1 MADGTVTIDL
11 LMNTKSFMS
20 DRERVS
26 SLLKTLGSDAG
37 DQMDQSFAQN
47 ASKVRANA
55 EQTHSKIKADFDS
68 PIYAKLVAQAEDAG
82 ITNFK
87 SLLERVPKQQRTELV
102 AKANRGEAISW
113 EDTMRQMPREVVT
126 KMKLNSSQASI
137 GLTELKG
144 QTKSTEKSF
153 THLHEI
159 IAGTFIG
166 SGITTGIG
174 FLVNGLKEAAKAGMA
189 YNKEQDTMKTVWTAL
204 TTESPKDGKELIS
217 YINTLSQHS
226 IYAAGTIDKMSQS
239 FYHVHSN
246 VDETKRWTD
255 SFVALGSTLHM
266 SNDALAESGEQFAKI
281 VAGGKASSEDMAVM
295 INRFPMFGEAL
306 QDATG
311 KSMKQLYAMSA
322 AGKLTAT
329 QFTEALDYL
338 GKKYKG
344 GTAEA
349 MTSFQGMSMYIKS
362 RWSVLTGD
370 IMASS
375 FKMSKG
381 ITKDMKNLLSDDMMK
396 KYANLASGAI
406 STVTGWLV
414 KLIKYVD
421 GHRDTIIDII
431 GNLGTIL
438 GIIGKTAWTT
448 FSDII
453 YDIVRMFGLAGD
465 NAKGAEDPLDKFDDA
480 LKGLSKNKKLVEDL
494 TKAFIAMFALKKGI
508 EFIAMLASV
517 RKALVETAAVQKIT
531 DLVGFGSGAN
541 AVKQATTETVAQT
554 AAETGGKVVGI
565 GAGAAGASKLLAKV
579 AAKGGATSTA
589 ELAATSGLGGSAKLL
604 AGGLSKAL
612 PFASVLAAAPEL
624 MKMTSSTVG
633 KHLGGATGAVGGSIA
648 GAAAGT
654 AVMPVVGTAIGG
666 IAGGF
671 AGTKLG
677 QSIGDS
683 IQKGVTSHFPKLTAK
698 MGDFAKDT
706 SAKMTDIFSTNF
718 KPSINDKEFSK
729 KYTSL
734 TNLLNSEAKVKFK
747 IDTKNIDLAKQTA
760 VSIYGQMGKAV
771 ENYYAKQEKSSDSN
785 YKLLV
790 KNGAISKKQADALLA
805 KSKANDKAQIASQ
818 KNAIENMK
826 SLSSKYYDKL
836 DHLEEQK
843 NSELSKARK
852 ADGKNTKAYY
862 SDKKVIEEQFEVNT
876 AAARKKYLK
885 KLSTDESKMNDQV
898 TKATKIASGKQLD
911 LLENLKDHKG
921 KLSKQEM
928 TAAISTA
935 TKERNTVVKSAKKT
949 RDSAVNAAQDKYK
962 KSVAA
967 ADKERYETK
976 SMGRKQYNEVIATA
990 RKQRDDAIDAADET
1004 KNKTVKKAEETHTK
1018 VVDEATKQAG
1028 EHKDAVNAE
1037 TGDVLD
1043 KWNKFISDMSKRW
1056 DGMIDGINGVLH
1068 ALNKS
1073 WGNLPHWG
1081 STGSKHAAGLN
1092 GSIGEHMALVGE
1104 DGYEY
1109 MGTKDGAV
1117 TPIGVDGPEIRNI
1130 PSGASILPHGM
1141 SVEFGRM
1148 AANLPGY
1155 KVGLPGW
1162 LTDTFSALKSGAEG
1176 AADLVSKGASGVIN
1190 KMADATGVGK
1200 LVDQFKDQTT
1210 AFGAIATGT
1219 KNSLISNAVKYVQ
1232 SFFDQFSAP
1241 EDGSG
1246 SGSLVPHFGSP
1257 FKESSGYGP
1266 RAGGF
1271 HKGIDFA
1278 APLGTPIPA
1287 QYGGT
1292 VVQAGPA
1299 SGFGNWVVIKPS
1311 GASVDTI
1318 YGHMKRMKVKTG
1330 QHVKAGQIIAWVGS
1344 EGQSSGPHVHYELRA
1359 GLGGKSYNPM
1369 TYGAS
1374 AGKGAKPS
1382 GSHMNW
1388 LKQAGFKPSEY
1399 AAANKIISAE
1409 SGWSATAQNPHSSAY
1424 GIAQNISPSSYASFG
1439 SDWKTNPITQL
1450 KWMKHY
1456 VDSRYGGA
1464 NQALAYRSRVGWYA
1478 NGGWG
1483 KDDQVNI
1490 FNDVP
1495 GEPEVAINPA
1505 RQKADS
1511 LIMQAASDRVQHEPT
1526 GLVAKAMHVIA
1537 NSKQQRYAS
1546 DYQAATA
1553 TQMTSRAISRSDS
1566 QMTDMSETNRLLR
1579 ENNRRPIIVKS
1590 VLDGKE
1596 VGRSTN
1602 HYMGAE
1608 NSRMLYANGLAGTEA

>member
-68 PIYAKLVAQAEDAG
+68 PIYTKLVAQAEDAG

-102 AKANRGEAISW
+102 AKANRGEAINW
-113 EDTMRQMPREVVT
+113 EDSLRQMPREVVT
-126 KMKLNSSQASI
+126 KMKLNSSQAST

-204 TTESPKDGKELIS
+204 TTEAPKDGKELVN
-217 YINTLSQHS
+217 YINSLSQHS
-226 IYAAGTIDKMSQS
+226 IYAADTINRMSQS

-381 ITKDMKNLLSDDMMK
+381 VTKDMKNLLSDDMMK

-421 GHRDTIIDII
+421 GHRNTIIDII

-453 YDIVRMFGLAGD
+453 YDIARMFGLAGD
-465 NAKGAEDPLDKFDDA
+465 NAKGAEDPLDRFDDA

-531 DLVGFGSGAN
+531 DLVGLGSGAN
-541 AVKQATTETVAQT
+541 AVKQAATETVAQT
-554 AAETGGKVVGI
+554 AAETGGKAVGV
-565 GAGAAGASKLLAKV
+565 GAGAVGASKLLAKV

-612 PFASVLAAAPEL
+612 PFASVLAAVPEL

-698 MGDFAKDT
+698 MGDLAHDMSNT
-706 SAKMTDIFSTNF
+706 FSNKF
-718 KPSINDKEFSK
+718 KPSLNDKDFSK
-729 KYTSL
+729 KYTNL
-734 TNLLNSEAKVKFK
+734 TKTLNTQAKVDVKVN
-747 IDTKNIDLAKQTA
+747 TKDIDLAKQTA
-760 VSIYGQMGKAV
+760 VSLYGQMGKAV
-771 ENYYAKQEKSSDSN
+771 DSYYSKQEKSSNSN

-790 KNGAISKKQADALLA
+790 KNGALSKKQADALLSA
-805 KSKANDKAQIASQ
+805 NKANDKQQIASQ
-818 KNAIENMK
+818 KAAIGNMQQE
-826 SLSSKYYDKL
+826 SSKYYKSLSD
-836 DHLEEQK
+836 LEAQK
-843 NSELSKARK
+843 NRDLAKARK
-852 ADGKNTKAYY
+852 ADGKDHKAYL
-862 SDKKVIEEQFEVNT
+862 SDKKDIEDKYEAKS
-876 AAARKKYLK
+876 AAERKKYLK

-928 TAAISTA
+928 TTAISTA
-935 TKERNTVVKSAKKT
+935 TKERNAIVKSAQKT
-949 RDSAVNAAQDKYK
+949 RDSAVTSARDKYK
-962 KSVAA
+962 KTIAA
-967 ADKERYETK
+967 ADEERYGTK
-976 SMGRKQYNEVIATA
+976 SMSRNQYNEVVKNA
-990 RKQRDDAIDAADET
+990 RKQRDESIDAADET
-1004 KNKTVKKAEETHTK
+1004 KTKTVKKAEETHTK

-1028 EHKDAVNAE
+1028 EHKDAVNTE

-1043 KWNKFISDMSKRW
+1043 RWDKFIGSMSKKWN
-1056 DGMIDGINGVLH
+1056 GMVDGISGVLH
-1068 ALNKS
+1068 ALSNS
-1073 WGNLPHWG
+1073 TISIPHWG

-1092 GSIGEHMALVGE
+1092 GSMGEHAALVGE

-1130 PSGASILPHGM
+1130 PAGASILPHGM

-1162 LTDTFSALKSGAEG
+1162 LTHTFSALKKGAEG
-1176 AADLVSKGASGVIN
+1176 AADLVSEGASGVIN
-1190 KMADATGVGK
+1190 KLADATGLGSFAK
-1200 LVDQFKDQTT
+1200 QFTDKTT
-1210 AFGAIATGT
+1210 AFSEIASGT
-1219 KNSLISNAVKYVQ
+1219 KDMLINNAVKYVQ
-1232 SFFDQFSAP
+1232 SFFDQFSSS

-1246 SGSLVPHFGSP
+1246 SGSLAPHFGSP

-1330 QHVKAGQIIAWVGS
+1330 DHVKAGQIIAWVGS
-1344 EGQSSGPHVHYELRA
+1344 EGQSTGPHVHYELRA

-1369 TYGAS
+1369 TYG

-1537 NSKQQRYAS
+1537 SSKQQRYAS

-1553 TQMTSRAISRSDS
+1553 TQMTSRAISHSDG
-1566 QMTDMSETNRLLR
+1566 QTTDMSETNRLLR

>member
-68 PIYAKLVAQAEDAG
+68 PIYTKLVAQAEDAG

-87 SLLERVPKQQRTELV
+87 SLLERVPKQQLTELV
-102 AKANRGEAISW
+102 AKANRGEAINF
-113 EDTMRQMPREVVT
+113 EDTLRQMPREVVT
-126 KMKLNSSQASI
+126 KMKLNSSQAST

-166 SGITTGIG
+166 SSIQYG
-174 FLVNGLKEAAKAGMA
+174 FQFLISGLKEATKAGMA
-189 YNKEQDTMKTVWTAL
+189 YNKEQDTMSKVWQSL
-204 TTESPKDGKELIS
+204 TTQAPKDGEHLIDF
-217 YINTLSQHS
+217 INKTSQHS
-226 IYAAGTIDKMSQS
+226 IYAADTINEMAQS
-239 FYHVHSN
+239 FYHVHSSEQ
-246 VDETKRWTD
+246 ETKNWTKD
-255 SFVALGSTLHM
+255 FIALGSTLSM
-266 SNDALAESGEQFAKI
+266 SNSALAESGEMFSKI
-281 VAGGKASSEDMAVM
+281 VAGGKASSEDIAVM
-295 INRFPMFGEAL
+295 IQRFPMWAEAM
-306 QDATG
+306 QEATG
-311 KSMKQLYAMSA
+311 KSMKQIYALSA
-322 AGKLTAT
+322 AGKLTAND
-329 QFTEALDYL
+329 FTKTLTAL
-338 GKKYKG
+338 GKKYKS
-344 GTAEA
+344 GTKEA

-362 RWSVLTGD
+362 RWSVLTGSV
-370 IMASS
+370 MASS

-396 KYANLASGAI
+396 KYAKLASGAI
-406 STVTGWLV
+406 STVTGWMV
-414 KLIKYVD
+414 KLIKYAD
-421 GHRDTIIDII
+421 GHKDTIIDII
-431 GNLGTIL
+431 GNLGTIV
-438 GIIGKTAWTT
+438 GIIGKTVWKT

-453 YDIVRMFGLAGD
+453 YDIARMFGLVGD
-465 NAKGAEDPLDKFDDA
+465 KAKGAEDPLDKFDDA
-480 LKGLSKNKKLVEDL
+480 LQGLAKNQKLVEDL

-508 EFIAMLASV
+508 EFIAMLANV
-517 RKALVETAAVQKIT
+517 RRALVETAAIQKLT
-531 DLVGFGSGAN
+531 DIVSAGSGVG
-541 AVKQATTETVAQT
+541 AVKQATTATMAQT
-554 AAETGGKVVGI
+554 AAETGGKAVGV
-565 GAGAAGASKLLAKV
+565 GAGAVGASKLLAKV

-654 AVMPVVGTAIGG
+654 AVMPVVGTTIGG

-698 MGDFAKDT
+698 MGDFAKDA
-706 SAKMTDIFSTNF
+706 SAKMTDIFSTGF

-734 TNLLNSEAKVKFK
+734 TKLLNDQAKVKIK
-747 IDTKNIDLAKQTA
+747 VNTKNLDLAKQTTDG
-760 VSIYGQMGKAV
+760 IYGQMGKAV
-771 ENYYAKQEKSSDSN
+771 DKYYKNKEKSSNGD

-790 KNGAISKKQADALLA
+790 KNGVLFQDEADKILK
-805 KSKANDKAQIASQ
+805 KSKADDKQQASSQKGNIQTMKTDSDSYYKSLEKYESQ
-818 KNAIENMK
+818 KNRDLA
-826 SLSSKYYDKL
+826 
-836 DHLEEQK
+836 
-843 NSELSKARK
+843 KARK
-852 ADGKNTKAYY
+852 ADGKDHKAYL
-862 SDKKVIEEQFEVNT
+862 SDKKVIEGQYEANT
-876 AAARKKYLK
+876 QAARKKYVK
-885 KLSTDESKMNDQV
+885 SLSTDESKMNDQV
-898 TKATKIASGKQLD
+898 TKATKVASGKQLD
-911 LLENLKDHKG
+911 LLENLKSRKG
-921 KLSKQEM
+921 KLSSQEM
-928 TAAISTA
+928 SAAIKTA
-935 TKERNTVVKSAKKT
+935 TKERDATVAAAKAQRDKRVSQAQDQYKKT
-949 RDSAVNAAQDKYK
+949 
-962 KSVAA
+962 VAA
-967 ADKERYETK
+967 ADKERYENGTM
-976 SMGRKQYNEVIATA
+976 SRKQYNEVIKNA
-990 RKQRDDAIDAADET
+990 RTQRDNAIDAADET
-1004 KNKTVKKAEETHTK
+1004 KTKTVKKAEDTHTK
-1018 VVDEATKQAG
+1018 VVGEALKQAS
-1028 EHKDAVNAE
+1028 EHKDAVNTE
-1037 TGDVLD
+1037 TGDVKTTWD
-1043 KWNKFISDMSKRW
+1043 KFIDTLSGAW
-1056 DGMIDGINGVLH
+1056 NGMIDGINGVLH
-1068 ALNKS
+1068 ALNKK
-1073 WGNLPHWG
+1073 WGNIPHWG

-1092 GSIGEHMALVGE
+1092 GSMDEHMALVGE

-1210 AFGAIATGT
+1210 AFGAIATGA
-1219 KNSLISNAVKYVQ
+1219 KDSLISNAVKYVQ
-1232 SFFDQFSAP
+1232 SFFDQFSSS

-1246 SGSLVPHFGSP
+1246 SGSLAPHFGSP
-1257 FKESSGYGP
+1257 FNQSSGYGP
-1266 RAGGF
+1266 RSGGF

-1330 QHVKAGQIIAWVGS
+1330 DHVKAGQIIAWVGS
-1344 EGQSSGPHVHYELRA
+1344 EGQSTGPHVHYELRA

-1369 TYGAS
+1369 TYG